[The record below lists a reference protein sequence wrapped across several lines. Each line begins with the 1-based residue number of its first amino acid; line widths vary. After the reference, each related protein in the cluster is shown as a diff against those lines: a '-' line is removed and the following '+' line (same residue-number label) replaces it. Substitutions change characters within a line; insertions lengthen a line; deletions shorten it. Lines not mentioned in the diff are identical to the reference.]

1 GGDRGAEGGG
11 RRRAPRDGARRR
23 RLLHPRLPPGRAADP
38 PSLQGLR
45 HLAAGRGARRPG
57 RARPAPDAQ
66 FPRRA
71 LPGRG
76 LGAGR
81 PLGAHRS
88 RAALGRPDRAGSR
101 PRSGAARRTA
111 PAAAARRGLDRA
123 VARDRPPARRGAHG
137 GLLTGR
143 GRMEPLNLAR
153 RPFANGRPVVR
164 ITGLLW
170 LAGAILLASNVAAYR
185 HYLRESVQKRAELD
199 QVRAERGQTEQRIA
213 ALSREFAS
221 FDLERQNKQVTYLNL
236 RIAERTFSWST
247 LLDRLARVLPA
258 DVRLK
263 SLRPPPGDRR
273 EERLRFVDNLFAD
286 RDFAEPNL
294 KSEQRGETG
303 VISFSLSVDYLPEA
317 PGLPL

>member
-1 GGDRGAEGGG
+1 M
-11 RRRAPRDGARRR
+11 
-23 RLLHPRLPPGRAADP
+23 
-38 PSLQGLR
+38 
-45 HLAAGRGARRPG
+45 
-57 RARPAPDAQ
+57 
-66 FPRRA
+66 
-71 LPGRG
+71 
-76 LGAGR
+76 
-81 PLGAHRS
+81 
-88 RAALGRPDRAGSR
+88 
-101 PRSGAARRTA
+101 
-111 PAAAARRGLDRA
+111 
-123 VARDRPPARRGAHG
+123 
-137 GLLTGR
+137 TGR

-170 LAGAILLASNVAAYR
+170 LAGALLLASNVAAYR

-273 EERLRFVDNLFAD
+273 DERRPGPRKAGPQAVTIEITGESKTGEALLRFVDNLFAD

-317 PGLPL
+317 PGLPLSPPAGSAATGSLIRDSKPAAPGPLPAGGSR